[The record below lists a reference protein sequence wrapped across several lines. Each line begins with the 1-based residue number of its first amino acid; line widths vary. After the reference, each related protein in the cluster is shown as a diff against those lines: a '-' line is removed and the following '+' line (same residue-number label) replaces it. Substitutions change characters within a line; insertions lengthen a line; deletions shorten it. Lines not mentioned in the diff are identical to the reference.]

1 MFHWRQYC
9 PIILYVVL
17 WCLRHFQHYFSR
29 VRQFYWWRKS
39 EDPEKTTDVK
49 TPSAVLWFAYSP
61 LLRWIVSSSRGWVNQ
76 NMKLVIFAYLPQV
89 TDKLYHIML
98 YTLP

>member
-17 WCLRHFQHYFSR
+17 WCLRHFQRYFSR

-39 EDPEKTTDVK
+39 EDPEKTTD
-49 TPSAVLWFAYSP
+49 
-61 LLRWIVSSSRGWVNQ
+61 
-76 NMKLVIFAYLPQV
+76 LPQV
-89 TDKLYHIML
+89 TDKLYHIMM